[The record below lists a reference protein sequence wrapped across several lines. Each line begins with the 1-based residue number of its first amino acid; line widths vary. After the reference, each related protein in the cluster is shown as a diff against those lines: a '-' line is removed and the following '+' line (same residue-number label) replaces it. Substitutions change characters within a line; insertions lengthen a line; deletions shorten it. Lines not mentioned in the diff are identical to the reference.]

1 MTKTKK
7 ILPQEWIQDHFCPV
21 VGVLATPEANALCQK
36 NNLSIVELL
45 QPFSKLSTD
54 VTLKD
59 PEGVNHSVPNL
70 SVNFQDFQK
79 DPAKAVGPRLLSDTV
94 ASITEEPLVSRAFP
108 SRSLQLEAPG
118 FTPWFDSWTKIYL
131 QSLPCV
137 EHEFIRHHL
146 GCVFVVSSNS
156 KDDPMEQ
163 IRNLVQTQ
171 HKSQH
176 ERSNTTSSNSL
187 YPQYFS
193 SNSLKY
199 YVLLHDVYAAEESK
213 AHEIFKQMQTAFGS
227 SSCHLLQFNSRTRQ
241 NDGDDGNPNVAEHW
255 TSMTFSHRFSSIE
268 TRLLAVSG
276 DSVLIPPA
284 SATVNNVKKEANTK
298 QNDEKNDNTTTTEL
312 DHPLA
317 AVNHVEETPPPS
329 PASVIPPKLMPVT
342 KENIAIHLTY
352 NDIDRIRI
360 LIRE

>member
-7 ILPQEWIQDHFCPV
+7 ILPQEWIQDHFCPAI
-21 VGVLATPEANALCQK
+21 GVLATPEANALCQK
-36 NNLSIVELL
+36 NNLSIVELF
-45 QPFSKLSTD
+45 QPFSRLSTD

-70 SVNFQDFQK
+70 CVNFQDFHK
-79 DPAKAVGPRLLSDTV
+79 DPARSVGPRLLSDTV
-94 ASITEEPLVSRAFP
+94 ASISEEPLVSRAFP

-137 EHEFIRHHL
+137 EHEFLRHHL

-156 KDDPMEQ
+156 KEDPMAQ
-163 IRNLVQTQ
+163 IRNLVQLQ

-176 ERSNTTSSNSL
+176 ERSTTSSSNNL

-193 SNSLKY
+193 SISLKY
-199 YVLLHDVYAAEESK
+199 YVLLHDVYAVDESR
-213 AHEIFKQMQTAFGS
+213 AHEIFKQMQTDFGS
-227 SSCHLLQFNSRTRQ
+227 AYCHLLQFNSRTRQ
-241 NDGDDGNPNVAEHW
+241 NDGDDANPNVAEHW
-255 TSMTFSHRFSSIE
+255 TSMTFSHRFSNIE

-284 SATVNNVKKEANTK
+284 TNNVKQETANNK
-298 QNDEKNDNTTTTEL
+298 SAATTTNDDPEL

-317 AVNHVEETPPPS
+317 AVNNKEETPPPS
-329 PASVIPPKLMPVT
+329 PSVIVPKLVPVT